1 MLREISDTVDKEQAE
16 FTTFALEFI
25 GRLGTHFVNLSPQN
39 AEKCKQILF
48 PDGFLDYAREN
59 VYTRQSS
66 PIYRYRN
73 KKFSAN
79 SAEIPYGASGEN
91 RTLISSLENL
101 HTSRCTTLA
110 NFSHDPRRNTITR
123 NLSSR
128 KSYALGWDTGIEPA
142 TFWTTIR
149 RSNRLS

>member
-39 AEKCKQILF
+39 AEKYKQILF
-48 PDGFLDYAREN
+48 PDGFWITPEKN

-79 SAEIPYGASGEN
+79 SAENPLWCEWRESNSHLKFGK
-91 RTLISSLENL
+91 
-101 HTSRCTTLA
+101 LA
-110 NFSHDPRRNTITR
+110 
-123 NLSSR
+123 
-128 KSYALGWDTGIEPA
+128 Y
-142 TFWTTIR
+142 
-149 RSNRLS
+149 